1 MRNYI
6 DCHTHTRFSVDS
18 DADIIG
24 MIEKAMSLGL
34 SAYAVTDHCECNRW
48 YSEEHYPDETTYRY
62 FDFGRDFENSV
73 TAVTKL
79 KEKYDGKLNLICGVE
94 MGQGNQVPEIAEK
107 IVSDKRLDFVIGSMH
122 QLPKTEDFAFIEYDK
137 MTVEEMEKLLEKYF
151 MEVYNLS
158 KWGKF
163 DILGH
168 LTYPLRYIE
177 DKGNIKVDMSRY
189 EEIIREIFKTIIYNG
204 KGIEINTSGLRQK
217 YGKPFPEY
225 RFVKMYKELG
235 GEILSVGSDAHTV
248 ADLGK
253 GVADGA
259 EIAKQAGFKYLCFF
273 KERKPQFLI
282 IE

>member
-189 EEIIREIFKTIIYNG
+189 EEIIREIFKSIIYNG